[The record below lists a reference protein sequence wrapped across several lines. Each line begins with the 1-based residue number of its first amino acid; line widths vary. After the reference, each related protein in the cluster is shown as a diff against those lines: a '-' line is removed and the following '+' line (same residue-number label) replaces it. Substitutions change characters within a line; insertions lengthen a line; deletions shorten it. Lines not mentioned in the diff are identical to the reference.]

1 MPAVLTTRSPL
12 PESATLEN
20 LGHAE
25 NAARENRYN
34 SLIAKMAAHQQGSG
48 PMPTIAEFEQ
58 WKEDVAYSQAMQR
71 LLAGAPPLTH

>member
-12 PESATLEN
+12 PEFPLLEN
-20 LGHAE
+20 DGHAD

-48 PMPTIAEFEQ
+48 PMPTSAEFEQ
-58 WKEDVAYSQAMQR
+58 WKEDVAYSLAMQR
-71 LLAGAPPLTH
+71 LLANAPLRH